1 MGISGKRS
9 WPSVWMA
16 GIGLLVVMLLGN
28 TGCATRPAAIAQEP
42 PQGGR
47 TDVEETIRTVIAEAQ
62 RAYESP
68 TCDQTTPSWFPD
80 QPPYVYFAAED
91 RVMTLS
97 TLEDVV
103 AYCQR
108 LTQGRVSSRE
118 DVKEQTVHALTPDV
132 AYVVTQSVQTT
143 EWRDGQTSVLPT
155 VETTVLMRQDGRWRI
170 VYKHLSW
177 SDVDG
182 QE

>member
-1 MGISGKRS
+1 MGISGIRS
-9 WPSVWMA
+9 WPSVWTA
-16 GIGLLVVMLLGN
+16 GIGLLVVMLLGT
-28 TGCATRPAAIAQEP
+28 TGSATRPAALAQEP
-42 PQGGR
+42 LQGAG
-47 TDVEETIRTVIAEAQ
+47 TDVEETIRTVLAEAQ

-68 TCDQTTPSWFPD
+68 TCDQTTASWFPD

-91 RVMTLS
+91 RVITLS
-97 TLEDVV
+97 TLDDVV

-118 DVKEQTVHALTPDV
+118 DVKEQAVHVLTPDV

-143 EWRDGQTSVLPT
+143 EWRDGRTSVLPT
-155 VETTVLMRQDGRWRI
+155 VETAVLMRQDGRWRI

-177 SDVDG
+177 SDVDA

>member
-1 MGISGKRS
+1 MGISGVRS

-47 TDVEETIRTVIAEAQ
+47 TDVEETILTVLAEAQ

-68 TCDQTTPSWFPD
+68 TCDRTTPSWFPD
-80 QPPYVYFAAED
+80 LPPYVYFAAED
-91 RVMTLS
+91 RVITLS

-108 LTQGRVSSRE
+108 LTLGRVSSRE
-118 DVKEQTVHALTPDV
+118 KVKEQTVHALTPDV

-143 EWRDGQTSVLPT
+143 EWRDGRTSVLPT
-155 VETTVLMRQDGRWRI
+155 VETAVLMRQDGRWRI

-177 SDVDG
+177 SNVDG

>member
-1 MGISGKRS
+1 MSVSGTRS

-16 GIGLLVVMLLGN
+16 GIGLLGVVCLGN
-28 TGCATRPAAIAQEP
+28 TGCAARPAAIAQEL
-42 PQGGR
+42 PQGVG
-47 TDVEETIRTVIAEAQ
+47 TDVEEAIRTVLAETQ

-68 TCDQTTPSWFPD
+68 TCDQTTASWFPD
-80 QPPYVYFAAED
+80 RPPYVYFAAED
-91 RVMTLS
+91 RVITLS

-108 LTQGRVSSRE
+108 LSQGRVSSRE

-143 EWRDGQTSVLPT
+143 EWRDGRTSVLPT
-155 VETTVLMRQDGRWRI
+155 VETAVLMRQGGRWRI
-170 VYKHLSW
+170 MYKHLSW
-177 SDVDG
+177 SNVDG